1 MVAIHSFWDERKLL
15 VFITLI
21 IVAASVT
28 LMEINAAR
36 AGRQSALDV
45 GVGVVFTPI
54 MSGLTRAVNAVGA
67 ELHDLGHAGRYAAE
81 NQALTEKA
89 RALAAAN
96 ERLKADAAENRE
108 LRRLLSMKQT
118 LQGDAVVADIVGY
131 APESTRREVMIDRGA
146 RDGVHRDSVVVSGE
160 GLVGHVLS
168 AGPHEARVL
177 LVIDPQSSVPAYL
190 ARSRSWGIVTGTWLH
205 AKMKYI
211 DQNATLTPGDL
222 VVTGRGEIYP
232 GGIPIGRVREVDR
245 KDNALYQTA
254 VLDPVV
260 DFPTLAHVLVY
271 TTP

>member
-1 MVAIHSFWDERKLL
+1 VVAIHSFWDERKLL

-21 IVAASVT
+21 ILAASVT
-28 LMEINAAR
+28 LFEIDAAR
-36 AGRQSALDV
+36 HGRQSALDV
-45 GVGVVFTPI
+45 AAGAVFTPVL
-54 MSGLTRAVNAVGA
+54 SGLAHVVDAVGTEA
-67 ELHDLGHAGRYAAE
+67 RDLGHASQYAAD

-96 ERLKADAAENRE
+96 ERLKADAAENRD
-108 LRRLLSMKQT
+108 LRRLLAMKQS

-131 APESTRREVMIDRGA
+131 SPEATRREVMIDRGA
-146 RDGVHRDSVVVSGE
+146 RDGVHRDSVVVSGD

-168 AGPHEARVL
+168 TGPHEARVL
-177 LVIDPQSSVPAYL
+177 LVVDPQSSVPAYL

-211 DQNATLTPGDL
+211 DQNAAIAAGDL

-232 GGIPIGRVREVDR
+232 GGIPIGRVHEVDR

>member
-1 MVAIHSFWDERKLL
+1 VVAIHSFWDERKLL
-15 VFITLI
+15 VFVTLI

-28 LMEINAAR
+28 LMEIDAVRN
-36 AGRQSALDV
+36 GRQSALDV
-45 GVGVVFTPI
+45 VAGAIFTPV
-54 MSGLTRAVNAVGA
+54 MTVLTRGVNAVGS

-81 NQALTEKA
+81 NQTLTDKT

-108 LRRLLSMKQT
+108 LRRLLGMKQT
-118 LQGDAVVADIVGY
+118 VQGDAVVADIVGY
-131 APESTRREVMIDRGA
+131 VPEATKREVVIDRGS

-168 AGPHEARVL
+168 IGPRESHVL

-211 DQNATLTPGDL
+211 DQNAVVMPGDL